1 MISKKTLKAVE
12 AALVVA
18 HYTPGAPVTVKE
30 MAGLLGL
37 SVSYLEGLVVP
48 LRVHGIVRAVRGPGG
63 GYQLDADASQVNL
76 WDLVKIFE
84 LEAGAA
90 RNPMPGD
97 VCLDALEDAMQGQV
111 QAFFECRTLAHLLHD
126 VHLPARAKARK
137 ENSLNFKPLPM
148 PVIPRGVSWIF
159 DWRPAGLA

>member
-1 MISKKTLKAVE
+1 MFSKKTLKAVE

-30 MAGLLGL
+30 MSGLLGL

-63 GYQLDADASQVNL
+63 GYQLEARASDINL

-84 LEAGAA
+84 MDASPA
-90 RNPMPGD
+90 RNINSELG
-97 VCLDALEDAMQGQV
+97 LDSLEESMQREV
-111 QAFFECRTLAHLLHD
+111 QAFLQTRNLAQLLRH
-126 VHLPARAKARK
+126 VQLPERAKARK
-137 ENSLNFKPLPM
+137 ENRLNFKPLPM
-148 PVIPRGVSWIF
+148 PVIPRGVSWVF

>member
-1 MISKKTLKAVE
+1 MLSKKTLKAVE

-30 MAGLLGL
+30 MSGLLGL

-63 GYQLDADASQVNL
+63 GYQLDARPSDVSL

-84 LEAGAA
+84 MDAAPARMAGELS
-90 RNPMPGD
+90 
-97 VCLDALEDAMQGQV
+97 LDALEEAMQHEV
-111 QAFFECRTLAHLLHD
+111 QAFLQTRTLAQLLRD
-126 VHLPARAKARK
+126 VQLPARAKARK
-137 ENSLNFKPLPM
+137 ENRLNFKPLPM
-148 PVIPRGVSWIF
+148 PVIPRGVSWVF

>member
-1 MISKKTLKAVE
+1 MLSKKTLKAVE

-30 MAGLLGL
+30 MSTLLGL

-48 LRVHGIVRAVRGPGG
+48 LRTQGVLRAVRGPGG
-63 GYQLDADASQVNL
+63 GYQLDARPSDINL
-76 WDLVKIFE
+76 WELVKMFE
-84 LEAGAA
+84 FDAVPVRSNAGELDLDLLEA
-90 RNPMPGD
+90 
-97 VCLDALEDAMQGQV
+97 AMQGEV
-111 QAFFECRTLAHLLHD
+111 QAFLETRTLAHLLRD
-126 VHLPARAKARK
+126 VQLPARAKARK

>member
-1 MISKKTLKAVE
+1 MLSKKTLKAVE

-30 MAGLLGL
+30 MSGLLGL

-63 GYQLDADASQVNL
+63 GYQLDARPSDVSL

-84 LEAGAA
+84 MDAAPARTAGELS
-90 RNPMPGD
+90 
-97 VCLDALEDAMQGQV
+97 LDALEEAMEHEV
-111 QAFFECRTLAHLLHD
+111 QAFLQTRTLAQLLRD
-126 VHLPARAKARK
+126 VELPARAKARK
-137 ENSLNFKPLPM
+137 ENRLNFKPLPM
-148 PVIPRGVSWIF
+148 PVIPRGVSWVF

>member
-1 MISKKTLKAVE
+1 MFSKKTLKAVE

-30 MAGLLGL
+30 MSGLLGL

-63 GYQLDADASQVNL
+63 GYQLDARASDVSL

-84 LEAGAA
+84 MDAAAG
-90 RNPMPGD
+90 RMSGELG
-97 VCLDALEDAMQGQV
+97 LDALEEAMQQEV
-111 QAFFECRTLAHLLHD
+111 QAFLQTRTLAQLLRN
-126 VHLPARAKARK
+126 VQLPERAKARK
-137 ENSLNFKPLPM
+137 ENRLNFKPLPM
-148 PVIPRGVSWIF
+148 PVIPRGVSWVF

>member
-1 MISKKTLKAVE
+1 MFSKKTLKAVE

-18 HYTPGAPVTVKE
+18 YYTPGAPVTVKE
-30 MAGLLGL
+30 MSGLLGL

-63 GYQLDADASQVNL
+63 GYQFDARPSDVSL

-84 LEAGAA
+84 LDAA
-90 RNPMPGD
+90 TDRSPQGEL
-97 VCLDALEDAMQGQV
+97 VLDALEEAMQREV
-111 QAFFECRTLAHLLHD
+111 QTFLSSRTLAQLLDD
-126 VHLPARAKARK
+126 VQLPARNKARK

-148 PVIPRGVSWIF
+148 PVIPRGVSWVF
-159 DWRPAGLA
+159 DWRPAGMA

>member
-1 MISKKTLKAVE
+1 MFSKKTLKAVE

-18 HYTPGAPVTVKE
+18 YYTPGAPVTVKE
-30 MAGLLGL
+30 MSGLLGL

-63 GYQLDADASQVNL
+63 GYQLDANANQVSL

-84 LEAGAA
+84 VDASPARSMTAELGLDSLEAS
-90 RNPMPGD
+90 MQ
-97 VCLDALEDAMQGQV
+97 LEV
-111 QAFFECRTLAHLLHD
+111 QAFLQTRSLAQLLCQ
-126 VHLPARAKARK
+126 VQLPERAKARK
-137 ENSLNFKPLPM
+137 ENRLNFKPLPM
-148 PVIPRGVSWIF
+148 PVIPRGVSWVF

>member
-1 MISKKTLKAVE
+1 MFSKKTLKAVE

-30 MAGLLGL
+30 MSGLMGL

-63 GYQLDADASQVNL
+63 GYQLDARPSDVNL

-84 LEAGAA
+84 MDASAA
-90 RNPMPGD
+90 RTNGELG
-97 VCLDALEDAMQGQV
+97 LDTLEQAMQHEV
-111 QAFFECRTLAHLLHD
+111 QAFLQTRTLAQLLCS
-126 VHLPARAKARK
+126 VQLPERAKARK
-137 ENSLNFKPLPM
+137 ENRLNFKPLPM
-148 PVIPRGVSWIF
+148 PVIPRGVSWVF
-159 DWRPAGLA
+159 DWRPAGMA